1 MSDMDEGTVLQTYFA
16 GSGART
22 GFKLKLMISSKSAQ
36 SEIKCF
42 HCGLSVENDKL
53 FFDDHHFCC
62 DGCKTVYLILKDH
75 QLCDYYA
82 IDSNP
87 GINNKSNKANDYS
100 FLLEDEIRLP
110 LLDFFDDSYEK
121 ITLFIPNI
129 HCTSCI
135 WLLENFNRINNGVLE
150 SRVDFPKRQLSI
162 LYKKEKTNLKIISDQ
177 LANIN
182 YAPSYSLN
190 DIIKEQP
197 SRNNRKL
204 LIKLGIAGFAFGNIM
219 LFSFPEYLG
228 FDPGTNP
235 KIAALFNWLNAVLA
249 IPVFLYSASDYYKNA
264 FISLKNK
271 VISLDVP
278 LALGLVVLAFRS
290 FYEILSHTG
299 PGYFDSLAGLVF
311 FLLLGK
317 WFQNITFDNIS
328 FDRDFKSF
336 FPLSVLKWKDSNFK
350 SVSVQDLKVGDQIL
364 IKNEELIP
372 ADSILIEGEA
382 YIDYS
387 FVTGESKE
395 QPVFNG
401 QLIKA
406 GGRQKGNAIKLEVIR
421 EVNQSYLT
429 QLWNHETF
437 SKKNKSKLISFS
449 DFVSHYFT
457 IVLLIIAL
465 LSFTFWV
472 TVMNDWKS
480 AFDAVCAI
488 LIVACPCALAL
499 STPFTLGNAIR
510 ILGKRGFFLKNPGV
524 VESLAQCDTYVFD
537 KTGTLTRQGA
547 DKVKWVGNDNFPAYW
562 IYSITQSSNHPASRA
577 INQYL
582 SEQNLKVEKDFIRS
596 FEEIPGKGILS
607 ISGKNTL
614 KLGKPEWVEPNLTIA
629 EHGTLVA
636 IALNGV
642 FLGYFQILPKYREQ
656 LGQLLNI
663 QNKENNYLLSGDNE
677 NEKSNLVQLGFDEAK
692 MHFNCSPS
700 DKLKFIEELQEK
712 KAKVLMVGDGLNDA
726 GALKQAEVGIV
737 ISEDITQFSPAC
749 DGILSAKSFN
759 EFKQFVSFAKASL
772 KTIHYS
778 FIISLMYN
786 IVGLSFAVSANLS
799 PVIAAILMPLSSITV
814 VLFTTSMTNYKAKK
828 LKLN

>member
-1 MSDMDEGTVLQTYFA
+1 MRGPSYRLFRRFGRARA
-16 GSGART
+16 G
-22 GFKLKLMISSKSAQ
+22 FNLNLMISSKSAQ

-42 HCGLSVENDKL
+42 HCGLSVENDNL
-53 FFDDHHFCC
+53 QLDNHHFCC

-75 QLCDYYA
+75 QLCDYYS

-87 GINNKSNKANDYS
+87 GINNKSNKSNDFS
-100 FLLEDEIRLP
+100 FLLEDDIRLP

-150 SRVDFPKRQLSI
+150 SRVDFPKRQLSV
-162 LYKKEKTNLKIISDQ
+162 LYKKDKTNLKIISDQ

-190 DIIKEQP
+190 DVIKEQP

-235 KIAALFNWLNAVLA
+235 KIGALFNWLNAILS

-278 LALGLVVLAFRS
+278 LALGLIVLAFRS

-328 FDRDFKSF
+328 FERDFKSF
-336 FPLSVLKWKDSNFK
+336 FPLSVLKWKDTNYK

-364 IKNEELIP
+364 IKNEELVP
-372 ADSILIEGEA
+372 ADSVLMEGDA

-395 QPVFNG
+395 QPIFRG

-429 QLWNHETF
+429 QLWNHEIF

-457 IVLLIIAL
+457 IVLLAIAL
-465 LSFTFWV
+465 ISFSFWV
-472 TVMNDWKS
+472 VVMNDWKS

-510 ILGKRGFFLKNPGV
+510 ILGKKGFFLKNPAV
-524 VESLAQCDTYVFD
+524 VESLAQCDTFVFD

-547 DKVKWVGNDNFPAYW
+547 DQVNWIGNEKFPAYW
-562 IYSITQSSNHPASRA
+562 IYSVTHSSNHPASRA

-582 SEQNLKVEKDFIRS
+582 TDQNLSVEKDFVRS
-596 FEEIPGKGILS
+596 FEEIPGKGIIS

-614 KLGKPEWVEPNLTIA
+614 KIGKPEWVEPNFNIA
-629 EHGTLVA
+629 DKGALVA
-636 IALNGV
+636 VSLNGV
-642 FLGYFQILPKYREQ
+642 FIGYFQILPKYREE

-663 QNKENNYLLSGDNE
+663 QNPSNNYLLSGDNE
-677 NEKSNLVQLGFDEAK
+677 NEKNHLIQLGFLTENL
-692 MHFNCSPS
+692 HFNCSPA
-700 DKLKFIEELQEK
+700 DKLSFIEQLQNK
-712 KAKVLMVGDGLNDA
+712 GAKVLMVGDGLNDA

-772 KTIHYS
+772 ITIHFS

-786 IVGLSFAVSANLS
+786 IVGLSFAVTANLS

-828 LKLN
+828 LNLN